1 MIIKSAE
8 LILHSRGSG
17 EYAEAGGQ
25 PVVTALFP
33 ESKVSIT
40 AEIACAIG
48 RAGNRLVEGERRAEA
63 EYPKEHKPLP
73 ILGYNATE
81 PQSKV
86 DLVNSFKAMEERV
99 LRELDAL
106 AQREDQIDKRW
117 LAIGR
122 THLEQAFMCV
132 NRSIFQ
138 PQRAKLP
145 EDINAS

>member
-1 MIIKSAE
+1 
-8 LILHSRGSG
+8 L
-17 EYAEAGGQ
+17 
-25 PVVTALFP
+25 
-33 ESKVSIT
+33 
-40 AEIACAIG
+40 
-48 RAGNRLVEGERRAEA
+48 
-63 EYPKEHKPLP
+63 EHKPLP

-86 DLVNSFKAMEERV
+86 DLVNSFKAMEERI
-99 LRELDAL
+99 LRELDAI

-122 THLEQAFMCV
+122 TSLEQAFMAI

-145 EDINAS
+145 EDDA